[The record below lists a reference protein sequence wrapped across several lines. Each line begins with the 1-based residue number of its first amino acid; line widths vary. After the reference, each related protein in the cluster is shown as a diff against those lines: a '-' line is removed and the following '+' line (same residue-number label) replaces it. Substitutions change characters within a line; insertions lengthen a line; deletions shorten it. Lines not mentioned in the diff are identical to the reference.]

1 MKKIFLII
9 EREYLSRVKKKTF
22 LIMTLVG
29 PLLFAAISVVPAWLA
44 LRNKSQNVVSV
55 IDQSGLFNG
64 KLQSNKETIFRFD
77 GALEESE
84 KSRIKSSDDH
94 QMLLVIG
101 QTDGKTVPEIR
112 LFGSGNPSLDLVE
125 SIENQMAAE
134 LKNIQLKQAGIDP
147 ALVETINPK
156 VDINTTVLSAE
167 GEKEGSSSA
176 ATIIGFGGGF
186 LIYIFIFLYGSQV
199 MTGVMEEKTNRVV
212 EIIISSVKP
221 FQLMM
226 GKITGVAL
234 VGLTQFLLWAA
245 LTYVISTVAST
256 AFLKNQDP
264 QKITREMASTDQEKA
279 AEKLDKTGI
288 LKELGSVN
296 IPFIFSCFL
305 FFFLGGYLLYSAL
318 FAAVGAAVDNQQ
330 DAQQFMLPITIPV
343 ILSIIVGQ
351 FIIKDPNSTLA
362 FWFSVIP
369 FTSPIVMMMRIP
381 FEPPVWQIA
390 VSMVC
395 LIAGFLGTTWLAGKI
410 YRVGILMYGKK
421 VTYRELWKW
430 MWY

>member
-1 MKKIFLII
+1 
-9 EREYLSRVKKKTF
+9 
-22 LIMTLVG
+22 
-29 PLLFAAISVVPAWLA
+29 
-44 LRNKSQNVVSV
+44 
-55 IDQSGLFNG
+55 
-64 KLQSNKETIFRFD
+64 
-77 GALEESE
+77 
-84 KSRIKSSDDH
+84 
-94 QMLLVIG
+94 
-101 QTDGKTVPEIR
+101 
-112 LFGSGNPSLDLVE
+112 
-125 SIENQMAAE
+125 
-134 LKNIQLKQAGIDP
+134 
-147 ALVETINPK
+147 
-156 VDINTTVLSAE
+156 
-167 GEKEGSSSA
+167 
-176 ATIIGFGGGF
+176 
-186 LIYIFIFLYGSQV
+186 
-199 MTGVMEEKTNRVV
+199 
-212 EIIISSVKP
+212 
-221 FQLMM
+221 
-226 GKITGVAL
+226 
-234 VGLTQFLLWAA
+234 
-245 LTYVISTVAST
+245 
-256 AFLKNQDP
+256 
-264 QKITREMASTDQEKA
+264 MASTDQEKA